1 MRITHEADYAIR
13 ILSYLSDS
21 DGITGARQIAQ
32 QCGVSLKFTLKI
44 LRKLAMANIVS
55 SQKGASGGFRLV
67 VPPQDI
73 SFGQVIEAIDGPI
86 AINHCLSCDFECT
99 RVDNKMDC
107 SIRKKFLNVNRSLRE
122 DLYKIHLDEI

>member
-13 ILSYLSDS
+13 ILSYLSNS
-21 DGITGARQIAQ
+21 DGITGAKEIAQ

-44 LRKLAMANIVS
+44 LRKLAMAGIVS
-55 SQKGASGGFRLV
+55 SQKGVNGGFRLIL
-67 VPPQDI
+67 PPQNI

-86 AINHCLSCDFECT
+86 AINHCLGCDFDCT
-99 RVDNKMDC
+99 RVDDKQDC

-122 DLYKIHLDEI
+122 DLYKIHFDEI